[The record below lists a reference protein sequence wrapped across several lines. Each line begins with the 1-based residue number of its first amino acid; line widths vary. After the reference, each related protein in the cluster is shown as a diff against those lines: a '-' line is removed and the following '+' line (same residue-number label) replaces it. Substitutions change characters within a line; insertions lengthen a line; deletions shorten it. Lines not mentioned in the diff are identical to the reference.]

1 MKRLEPQGINNCA
14 GLAGPLPSQVQLSH
28 ILQLKMVEKPLFPPN
43 NLLTAL
49 HPATIAAEAATAVMY
64 MKLLDMPPKIK
75 SF

>member
-14 GLAGPLPSQVQLSH
+14 GLAGPLPLQARLNH
-28 ILQLKMVEKPLFPPN
+28 ILQLKMVEKPFYPPN
-43 NLLTAL
+43 NLLTVL
-49 HPATIAAEAATAVMY
+49 HPATIAAEAATAAMY